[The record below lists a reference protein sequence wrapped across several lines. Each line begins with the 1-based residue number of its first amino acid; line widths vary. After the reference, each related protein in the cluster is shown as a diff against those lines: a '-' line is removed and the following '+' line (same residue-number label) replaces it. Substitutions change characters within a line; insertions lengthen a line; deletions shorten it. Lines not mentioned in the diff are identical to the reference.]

1 MYDFSKSPLKPLVEN
16 AQLRKYPKGQ
26 IVLYEGETLDNVY
39 IVASGTIKI
48 YDIDDQGNE
57 KILHLVREPYVFP
70 MNVFVEK
77 DKEIHWFY
85 GTADDAEIY
94 VVPLSDGA
102 AQLHADPRLA
112 IHLLDQ
118 LGHEKHALMVRLS
131 SMGKT
136 TARDKL
142 VATLK
147 FLAEHHAEERV
158 RGWRRVNFPVSHQL
172 LADIMGVTRESTT
185 MTVKDLTREKL
196 LRYPRLTVLEI
207 NYKKLAED

>member
-1 MYDFSKSPLKPLVEN
+1 MKN
-16 AQLRKYPKGQ
+16 AQLRRYPKGQ
-26 IVLYEGETLDNVY
+26 IVLYEGETLDKVY
-39 IVASGTIKI
+39 VVASGTIKI

-57 KILHLVREPYVFP
+57 KILHLVRSPAVFP
-70 MNVFVEK
+70 VNVFTE
-77 DKEIHWFY
+77 DDREIHWFY

-94 VVPLSDGA
+94 ALPLAEVAERMRTDTT
-102 AQLHADPRLA
+102 LN
-112 IHLLDQ
+112 IHLLKQ
-118 LGHEKHALMVRLS
+118 LAHEKHALMVRLS

-147 FLAEHHAEERV
+147 FLAEHHADDRPH
-158 RGWRRVNFPVSHQL
+158 GWRRVTFPVSHQL

-207 NYKKLAED
+207 NYKKLCED